1 MQGARAPWWV
11 FAVAAGVLGYFVLNV
26 YAELLGP
33 GAIGVDLRYRDGR
46 AVVVPDFPAARAGI
60 GPGDVTA
67 SSNRTLRAQRPAA
80 AYRSRTCCRYCCRA
94 PGLTPGPPTFSLLL
108 GG

>member
-67 SSNRTLRAQRPAA
+67 SSMAEVVRNTTSQLTADDLTAMIRYLRSLPPLVDE
-80 AYRSRTCCRYCCRA
+80 
-94 PGLTPGPPTFSLLL
+94 PG
-108 GG
+108 